1 MAETNTARLGLRQ
14 WSSDS
19 DTVNRPEFNDSFA
32 KLENLV
38 AIDKQGL
45 TTARPA
51 PGVIGTYFYAT
62 DTKILWRDTGNTW
75 QQVGSRIDGL
85 ETRPVNVSS
94 QAVNIVALS
103 GQSTDLVRL
112 KSSTG
117 DIFSAFDKSGGLK
130 SGGVYV
136 ANNVDTK
143 VGSRLY
149 DASLS
154 VSPLSPNYPAQV
166 TRALSSQVANLHEFR
181 TANGAIGTRIN
192 NAGHIVTQRAMKD
205 NDTDTTNNNEFITR
219 GQLQRSLPQYTFRVM
234 SLSQY
239 NALLVKDSKTLY
251 VIVG

>member
-1 MAETNTARLGLRQ
+1 MAETNTTRLGLRQ

-19 DTVNRPEFNDSFA
+19 DTVNRPEFNDSF
-32 KLENLV
+32 KKIEQLV

-45 TTARPA
+45 SSARPA
-51 PGVIGTYFYAT
+51 PGVIGTYYYAT
-62 DTKILWRDTGNTW
+62 DTKILWRDTGTGW
-75 QQVGSRIDGL
+75 QQVGNRVDGF
-85 ETRPVNVSS
+85 ETRPTNVSG
-94 QAVNIVALS
+94 QAIAITGLS
-103 GQSTDLVRL
+103 GQASDLVRL
-112 KSSTG
+112 KSSNG
-117 DIFSAFDKSGGLK
+117 DTLSSFDKSGSLK

-143 VGSRLY
+143 DASRLY

-154 VSPLSPNYPAQV
+154 VSPLMPSYPAQV
-166 TRALSSQVANLHEFR
+166 TRALTGQTANLHEFR
-181 TANGAIGTRIN
+181 TSNGAIGTRIN

-205 NDTDTTNNNEFITR
+205 NDTDTTNNNEFVTR
-219 GQLQRSLPQYTFRVM
+219 GQLYRSLPQYTFRVM